1 MIIPKTREEIE
12 LMRASSLLVSKTLG
26 MIAKEINPG
35 VTTLYLDK
43 LAEEFI
49 RDHGG
54 VPAFLGLYGFP
65 NSLCMSPNAQVV
77 HGIPNNKPL
86 ESGEVISVYCGVLMN
101 EFYGDH
107 AYTFEIGE
115 VAPGVVPYFNSPKI
129 RANIA
134 LNNSGFLFNNRLGFS
149 ANMHYQDGFNY
160 ESTFAVG
167 KISAY
172 QTVDAVLTF
181 KVPSYRSL
189 IKAGGTNIF
198 NKYYRTAYGSP
209 QIGGLYYVSFAY
221 NVF

>member
-1 MIIPKTREEIE
+1 V
-12 LMRASSLLVSKTLG
+12 LDGSKRMAYSISTNSVG
-26 MIAKEINPG
+26 D
-35 VTTLYLDK
+35 VTTKGWGLSLDYL
-43 LAEEFI
+43 LPRNFS
-49 RDHGG
+49 
-54 VPAFLGLYGFP
+54 V
-65 NSLCMSPNAQVV
+65 
-77 HGIPNNKPL
+77 
-86 ESGEVISVYCGVLMN
+86 SGSIFS
-101 EFYGDH
+101 D
-107 AYTFEIGE
+107 EIGE

-167 KISAY
+167 KITAY

-181 KVPSYRSL
+181 KVPNYRSL